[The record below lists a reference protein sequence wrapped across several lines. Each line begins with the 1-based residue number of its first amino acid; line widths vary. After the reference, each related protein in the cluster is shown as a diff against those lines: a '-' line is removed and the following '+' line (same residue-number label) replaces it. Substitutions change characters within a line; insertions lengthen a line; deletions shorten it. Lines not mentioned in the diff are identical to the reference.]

1 MPHIEFLDEALLD
14 IERFKQF
21 LLDLDAPI
29 EVVDDAI
36 STIIS
41 TIKTLIDN
49 PLSGEPHPIR
59 GFKELR
65 RKTISFGSNGGYI
78 ALYSYHEN
86 RDLILIHAM
95 RHQRELEARFIR
107 RIQKR
112 I

>member
-1 MPHIEFLDEALLD
+1 MPHIEILDEAQVD

-21 LLDLDAPI
+21 LFDLDAPV
-29 EVVDDAI
+29 EVIDDAI
-36 STIIS
+36 STIFS
-41 TIKTLIDN
+41 AIKTLKDN

-59 GFKELR
+59 NFKDLR
-65 RKTISFGSNGGYI
+65 KKTISFGSNGGYI
-78 ALYSYHEN
+78 ALYSYHAN

-95 RHQRELEARFIR
+95 RHQRELEAKIIR